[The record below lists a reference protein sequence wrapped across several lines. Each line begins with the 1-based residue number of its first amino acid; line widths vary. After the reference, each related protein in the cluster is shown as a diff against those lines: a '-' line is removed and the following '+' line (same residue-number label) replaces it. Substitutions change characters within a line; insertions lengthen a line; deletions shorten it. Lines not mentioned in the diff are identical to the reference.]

1 MITPDNYA
9 HWLAV
14 ARRHAWR
21 ADEAA
26 DLLHNALITAIAAG
40 RQDLTDAANAAWFV
54 GVIRNTALM
63 EARSAGRRKRREV
76 GQAPIEQAKASSND
90 EVEAW
95 LAAVSLLPRG
105 ARSVAVLALHGLNRK
120 EIASILGLNDASL
133 RQRLTSV
140 RKAMIKLDPAARPA
154 DLPNLRSTIRT
165 RLELGLLRRALLS
178 VLLREGD
185 LGTHDPDGHLIVL
198 SKKSSHNRVPRQHE

>member
-1 MITPDNYA
+1 MIP
-9 HWLAV
+9 
-14 ARRHAWR
+14 
-21 ADEAA
+21 
-26 DLLHNALITAIAAG
+26 
-40 RQDLTDAANAAWFV
+40 
-54 GVIRNTALM
+54 NTALM
-63 EARSAGRRKRREV
+63 EARSAGRRKQREV